1 MRKLLIVLGSVMG
14 ALVLVIVL
22 PIAALIGY
30 DLYADNRADKAVALL
45 CESIKPGSNLD
56 AVIAAAARR
65 GDGNRPMPYDDGF
78 HFVYQAGIFHSRD
91 CVVDSALGKVVAVRI
106 VKNDD

>member
-1 MRKLLIVLGSVMG
+1 MKKLLIVLAAVMG
-14 ALVLVIVL
+14 ALVVVIVL

-30 DLYADNRADKAVALL
+30 NLYADSKADKAAALL
-45 CESIKPGSNLD
+45 CGSIKPGSNLD
-56 AVIAAAARR
+56 GVTVAAARR
-65 GDGNRPMPYDDGF
+65 GDGNRPMTYDGEL

-91 CVVDSALGKVVAVRI
+91 CVVDSELGKVVAVRI